1 MIERENIS
9 EKFSIEEV
17 IEDFRKFIK
26 RKGLKYTSE
35 REEIL
40 KEILTIEDH
49 FDVEELYLKLKNKGS
64 KVSKSSI
71 YRTLS
76 LLIEGGY
83 IQEVYKQ
90 EGHSH
95 YEVTL
100 NKLPH
105 LHFICIKCNKVK
117 EAGDEELAEL
127 IKKYGEDLG
136 YKLLTYHLEIF
147 GICPDCKEEI

>member
-1 MIERENIS
+1 MIVKESVEKIS
-9 EKFSIEEV
+9 TEEV
-17 IEDFRKFIK
+17 LKDFKKFIK
-26 RKGLKYTSE
+26 RKGLKYTPE

-49 FDVEELYLKLKNKGS
+49 FDVDELYLKLKNKGS
-64 KVSKSSI
+64 KISKASI
-71 YRTLS
+71 YRTLP

-117 EAGDEELAEL
+117 EAIDEKLAEL
-127 IKKYGEDLG
+127 INKYGEELG
-136 YKLLTYHLEIF
+136 FKLLTYHLEIF
-147 GICPDCKEEI
+147 GICPECKEEL